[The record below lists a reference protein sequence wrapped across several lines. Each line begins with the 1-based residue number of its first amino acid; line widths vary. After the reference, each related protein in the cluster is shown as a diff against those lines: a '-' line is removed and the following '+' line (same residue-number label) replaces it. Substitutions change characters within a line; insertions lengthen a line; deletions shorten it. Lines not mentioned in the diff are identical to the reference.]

1 MGYDVAKEGSPM
13 KRTRTVSCLLALA
26 LATATAAAAATPQ
39 KVPAPPPTRTDNVRE
54 TMHGVEMVDPYRWLE
69 DQQSPETR
77 AWIDAQNGYTQS
89 LLAQRPSL
97 AVIRTRLS
105 GLMRSDRM
113 SVPRVRGGQYF
124 FTLQRADQDLGVIC
138 RRTSL
143 NAEPQ
148 PLIDPLPMSK
158 DHTTSVGLMD
168 VSHDGRLMVYSIRR
182 GGTDEVEVR
191 VRDVASGRDLPD
203 SLGYSLYGSVSLT
216 RDGKGLFYARRNRE
230 TGGRIL
236 FHRMGTP
243 VASDVEVFGK
253 GYGKDIWVGGSVS
266 DDGRHVLYSAAHGW
280 GRDEVFVGGIA
291 ASSPIVPVVTDI
303 DAHFNCP
310 VVGDRL
316 LIHTDWKAP
325 RYRLMVADLAKPAP
339 AAWREIV
346 PEGKNV
352 LQDVT
357 VIGDRIYATYLHDVA
372 TEIRL
377 FSLAGVAQGAVPL
390 PGLGAA
396 SVSGEIDGTEAF
408 ISFTSFTTPPTVFRD
423 EVKTGA
429 RTVWFRSAYD
439 VDPDKFAVSQVWY
452 TSKDGTRVPM
462 FLIHKKGLTPDGN
475 RPVLL
480 YGYGGFNVA
489 ITPAFRASA
498 VVFAEHG
505 GVFAVANIR
514 GGSEFGEAWHRAGML
529 ENKQNVF
536 DDFIAAGEWLVANK
550 WTNPSRL
557 AIQGGSNGGLLVG
570 ASLTQRPELYRAVL
584 CQFPDLDMVRYYQ
597 FKNNNP
603 PALLEYGNAS
613 DPEQFEYMVK
623 YSPYQNVKPG
633 TAYPAVMLTSGDAD
647 TRVPPLQARKMTAR
661 LQSATS
667 SGRPIVLRYDTRA
680 GHAGGRSM
688 TKVIDDTAEEM
699 AFLFWQ
705 LGMEEEGSAA
715 GTAQ

>member
-1 MGYDVAKEGSPM
+1 MGFSTSF
-13 KRTRTVSCLLALA
+13 TRLCSCLLAIVFA
-26 LATATAAAAATPQ
+26 AGAAAATSPVAAAD

-54 TMHGVEMVDPYRWLE
+54 TFHGVEIVDPYRWLE

-77 AWIDAQNGYTQS
+77 AWIDAQNRYTQS
-89 LLAQRPSL
+89 LLGQRPSL
-97 AVIRTRLS
+97 PAIRTRLA

-124 FTLQRADQDLGVIC
+124 FTLQRADQDLAVIC

-143 NAEPQ
+143 SGEPQ
-148 PLIDPLPMSK
+148 TLVDPLPMSS

-168 VSHDGRLMVYSIRR
+168 VSHDGQRMVYSIRR

-203 SLGYSLYGSVSLT
+203 TLAYGLYGSVSIT
-216 RDGKGLFYARRNRE
+216 RDGSGMYYARRSRD
-230 TGGRIL
+230 TGARIL

-253 GYGKDIWVGGSVS
+253 GYGKDIWVNASVS
-266 DDGRHVLYSAAHGW
+266 EDGRHVLYSADHGW
-280 GRDEVFVGGIA
+280 GRSEVFVGGD
-291 ASSPIVPVVTDI
+291 ASGSPIVPVVTDI
-303 DAHFNCP
+303 DAHFNCTL
-310 VVGDRL
+310 VGDRL

-325 RYRLMVADLAKPAP
+325 KYRLMVADLARPDTTS
-339 AAWREIV
+339 WRELV
-346 PEGKNV
+346 PESKDV

-357 VIGDRIYATYLHDVA
+357 VIGGRIYATYLHDVA
-372 TEIRL
+372 TEIKL
-377 FSLAGVAQGAVPL
+377 FSLSGEAQGSVPL

-408 ISFTSFTTPPTVFRD
+408 VSFTSFTTPPTVFRD
-423 EVKTGA
+423 DVKTGA
-429 RTVWFRSAYD
+429 RSVWSKSAFD
-439 VDPDKFAVSQVWY
+439 VDPERFSISQVWY
-452 TSKDGTRVPM
+452 KSKDGTRVPM
-462 FLIHKKGLTPDGN
+462 FLVYRKGLTPDGN

-489 ITPAFRASA
+489 ITPAFRATA
-498 VVFAEHG
+498 VLFAERG

-514 GGSEFGEAWHRAGML
+514 GGSEFGETWHRAGML
-529 ENKQNVF
+529 ANKQNVF
-536 DDFIAAGEWLVANK
+536 DDFIAAGDWLVANH

-570 ASLTQRPELYRAVL
+570 ASLTQRPELFRAVL

-613 DPEQFEYMVK
+613 DPQQFKYLVK
-623 YSPYQNVKPG
+623 YSPYQNVRQG

-661 LQSATS
+661 LQSATT
-667 SGRPIVLRYDTRA
+667 SGRPVVLRYDTRA
-680 GHAGGRSM
+680 GHAGGRPLA
-688 TKVIDDTAEEM
+688 KVIDDTAEEM

-705 LGMEEEGSAA
+705 LGMEEATTA
-715 GTAQ
+715 GTGQ

>member
-1 MGYDVAKEGSPM
+1 
-13 KRTRTVSCLLALA
+13 LLALA
-26 LATATAAAAATPQ
+26 LATAGIAPAASSNPQ
-39 KVPAPPPTRTDNVRE
+39 KIPAPPPTRTDNVRE
-54 TMHGVEMVDPYRWLE
+54 TLHGVEIVDPYRWLE

-77 AWIDAQNGYTQS
+77 AWIDAQNRYTQS

-97 AVIRTRLS
+97 PAIRERLS

-124 FTLQRADQDLGVIC
+124 FTLQRADQDLAVIC

-143 NAEPQ
+143 NAEAQ
-148 PLIDPLPMSK
+148 PLVDPLPMSS

-168 VSHDGRLMVYSIRR
+168 VSHDGKRMVYSIRR

-203 SLGYSLYGSVSLT
+203 TLGYGLYGSVSLT
-216 RDGKGLFYARRNRE
+216 RDGDGLFYARRSRE

-236 FHRMGTP
+236 FHRMGTA
-243 VASDVEVFGK
+243 VANDVEVFGK
-253 GYGKDIWVGGSVS
+253 GYGKDIWVDASVS
-266 DDGRHVLYSAAHGW
+266 EDGRHVLYSAGHGW
-280 GRDEVFVGGIA
+280 GRGEVFVGGIA
-291 ASSPIVPVVTDI
+291 PDSPIVPVVTDI
-303 DAHFNCP
+303 DAHFNCTL
-310 VVGDRL
+310 VGDRL

-325 RYRLMVADLAKPAP
+325 RYRLMVADLARPAP
-339 AAWREIV
+339 GAWREIV
-346 PEGKNV
+346 PEGKDV

-372 TEIRL
+372 TEIRR
-377 FSLAGVAQGAVPL
+377 FSLAGEAQGAVPL
-390 PGLGAA
+390 PGPGAA
-396 SVSGEIDGTEAF
+396 GVSGELDGSEAF
-408 ISFTSFTTPPTVFRD
+408 VSFTSFTTPPTVFRD
-423 EVKTGA
+423 DVKTGA
-429 RTVWFRSAYD
+429 RTVWSKSAFA
-439 VDPDKFAVSQVWY
+439 VDPDKFTVSQVWY

-462 FLIHKKGLTPDGN
+462 FLIHRKGVTPDGN

-489 ITPAFRASA
+489 ITPAFRATA

-514 GGSEFGEAWHRAGML
+514 GGSEFGEAWHKAGML

-550 WTNPSRL
+550 WTNPTRL

-570 ASLTQRPELYRAVL
+570 ASLTQRPALYRAVL
-584 CQFPDLDMVRYYQ
+584 CQFPDLDMVGYYR

-603 PALLEYGNAS
+603 PALLEYGNAA
-613 DPEQFEYMVK
+613 DAEQFKYLVK

-661 LQSATS
+661 LQSATT

-680 GHAGGRSM
+680 GHAGGRPLA
-688 TKVIDDTAEEM
+688 KVIDDTAEEM

-705 LGMEEEGSAA
+705 LGMEEEPGTA